1 MLSPH
6 KTSPLATCVP
16 GAGLALVALA
26 LIAAPLT
33 ASPLSTSPLGA
44 SPLSTSPLGASP
56 AGAAPLH
63 VVADATCDP
72 MVERMPID
80 GRVSPYDSTFVQL
93 GQGEVKICYG
103 RPSALGRTLIGGEPH
118 PFGAPWRLGANEPT
132 TLHTDIPIRFGD
144 VALAAGSYSLYA
156 VPGADSWEIVVN
168 AQYDRWG
175 IPISPAVRAD
185 DIGSVTVPRM
195 RPPAPVETLTLQF
208 GSPDG
213 GTVPLVIE
221 WEEFRVVVPV
231 SAAAS

>member
-1 MLSPH
+1 MHEATHGSSNLRVRMP
-6 KTSPLATCVP
+6 SPLSAFVP
-16 GAGLALVALA
+16 GMGIALALV
-26 LIAAPLT
+26 LISAPVSAWPVSAT
-33 ASPLSTSPLGA
+33 PVHAVSDAS
-44 SPLSTSPLGASP
+44 
-56 AGAAPLH
+56 
-63 VVADATCDP
+63 CDP

-103 RPSALGRTLIGGEPH
+103 RPSARGRTLIGGEPH
-118 PFGAPWRLGANEPT
+118 PFGDPWRLGANEPT
-132 TLHTDIPIRFGD
+132 TLHTEIPIRFGD

-156 VPGADSWEIVVN
+156 IPGADSWEIVVN
-168 AQYDRWG
+168 QQYDRWG

-195 RPPAPVETLTLQF
+195 RPPAHVETLTLEF

-231 SAAAS
+231 SAASS

>member
-1 MLSPH
+1 MTESTHVSSKHVSSKHDSANPRTRAVSALRA
-6 KTSPLATCVP
+6 LVP
-16 GAGLALVALA
+16 GVGIALA
-26 LIAAPLT
+26 LILIGAPVHATPVHLVSPMHV
-33 ASPLSTSPLGA
+33 ASDA
-44 SPLSTSPLGASP
+44 S
-56 AGAAPLH
+56 
-63 VVADATCDP
+63 CDP

-80 GRVSPYDSTFVQL
+80 GRASPYDSTFVQL

-103 RPSALGRTLIGGEPH
+103 RPSALGRTLVGGEPH

-144 VALAAGSYSLYA
+144 VALAAGTYSLFA
-156 VPGADSWEIVVN
+156 IPGAESWEIVVN

-195 RPPAPVETLTLQF
+195 RPPAHVETLTLQF

-231 SAAAS
+231 SAASS